1 MTMTFFL
8 RAPFALVFF
17 LTFCAFSSARADRW
31 DFLPTDNVFKPLIG
45 DLREAQNAIIA
56 QPDSNRY
63 DGAIGLNIDLLHWQP
78 NETDH
83 WGWGIDGATFIELDS
98 LGDAIFPNRVDDWHL
113 GTYFTERS
121 GNFSQRLQYEHV
133 SSHLGDELVPLMPRI
148 IYSRESFRYTLSYDL
163 SQNFRLFGGPCYWS
177 HISPDISDPRFFFT
191 GGLELYTDYS
201 RFLFDTHIRG
211 YLTYYIEVLGEAGGV
226 VDQTV
231 QFGLE
236 YRAKTDTH
244 QAVRTGIILYTGNGL
259 YGQFY
264 QNPESYWGLGIFFD
278 P

>member
-1 MTMTFFL
+1 MLFSS
-8 RAPFALVFF
+8 RALFALVFLF
-17 LTFCAFSSARADRW
+17 TFNASSLLWADRW
-31 DFLPTDNVFKPLIG
+31 DFLPTDHVFKPLVG

-56 QPDSNRY
+56 QPDTNRY
-63 DGAIGLNIDLLHWQP
+63 EGAIGLNIDLMHWQP
-78 NETDH
+78 NATDH

-98 LGDAIFPNRVDDWHL
+98 LGGAVFPNRVDDWHL
-113 GTYFTERS
+113 GTYFTQKS
-121 GNFSQRLQYEHV
+121 GNLSQRLQYEHV
-133 SSHLGDELVPLMPRI
+133 SSHLGDELIFSVQRV
-148 IYSRESFRYTLSYDL
+148 IYSRESFRYTLSYDF

-177 HISPDISDPRFFFT
+177 HISPDISDPRLFFT

-211 YLTYYIEVLGEAGGV
+211 YATYYFEVLGEAGGIV
-226 VDQTV
+226 NETV
-231 QFGLE
+231 QIGVE
-236 YRAKTDTH
+236 YRGKTDRE
-244 QAVRTGIILYTGNGL
+244 QAVRTGVVLYTGNSL